1 MIIGALYIITR
12 LVDPCSSFLA
22 VKAPSKIVLHSYYQH
37 EHDNEHDNE
46 VCKSKSN
53 SSHESGNNKSK
64 YDAQSNNIGSNGN
77 VTSAGKCG
85 SATT

>member
-1 MIIGALYIITR
+1 MNIGALLYILTR

-37 EHDNEHDNE
+37 ENE

-53 SSHESGNNKSK
+53 SNESGGNNSKSIGDVVQNLHGGK
-64 YDAQSNNIGSNGN
+64 Y
-77 VTSAGKCG
+77 
-85 SATT
+85 